1 VERRASSRV
10 GGGGRGRPPLHWPP
24 LHWLLIALVFA
35 CARHPSPR
43 SPYALPGPYRVR
55 IVEET
60 WYDAS
65 RSRAVPVRMYVP
77 VGVASPPVVVFS
89 HGTANGRDG
98 YSYLGLQ
105 WASHGYLSVH
115 PEHVGAGR
123 DLERRGFLANL
134 FVDDDPELHE
144 LYPRDLR
151 FVIDHLHAARV
162 VVAGHSMG
170 AYAVLALAGL
180 HVGDESFRDTR
191 VVAGIPISMS
201 EEFDRSAY
209 ADIRIPLLHITGT
222 RDMSLVY
229 GTLPRHR
236 RVPFDSIEGGG
247 DEYLVTIEGATHSTP
262 SEDEDADNRRAHDI
276 IRASTTAFLDAYLRN
291 DLRATQ
297 WLSGG
302 GLARFVDSD
311 ARVEIK

>member
-1 VERRASSRV
+1 LV
-10 GGGGRGRPPLHWPP
+10 L
-24 LHWLLIALVFA
+24 ALAILAA
-35 CARHPSPR
+35 CARRPLPHSAY
-43 SPYALPGPYRVR
+43 SDPGPYEVRV
-55 IVEET
+55 VDET

-77 VGVASPPVVVFS
+77 AGVANPPVVVFS
-89 HGTANGRDG
+89 HGTGNGRDG
-98 YSYLGLQ
+98 YRYLGMQ

-123 DLERRGFLANL
+123 DVARRGILANL
-134 FVDDDPELHE
+134 FVDDDPQLHE
-144 LYPRDLR
+144 IYPLDLR
-151 FVIDHLHAARV
+151 FVIDHLGCKRV
-162 VVAGHSMG
+162 AVAGHSMG

-180 HVGDESFRDTR
+180 KVGGESFRDPR

-201 EEFDRSAY
+201 EEFDHAAY

-247 DEYLVTIEGATHSTP
+247 DEYLVTIGGATHSTP
-262 SEDEDADNRRAHDI
+262 SDEEDPSNRRAHDI
-276 IRASTTAFLDAYLRN
+276 IRASTTAFLDGYLKG
-291 DLRATQ
+291 DVRAVR
-297 WLSGG
+297 WLNGN
-302 GLARFVDSD
+302 GLAHFVDGD